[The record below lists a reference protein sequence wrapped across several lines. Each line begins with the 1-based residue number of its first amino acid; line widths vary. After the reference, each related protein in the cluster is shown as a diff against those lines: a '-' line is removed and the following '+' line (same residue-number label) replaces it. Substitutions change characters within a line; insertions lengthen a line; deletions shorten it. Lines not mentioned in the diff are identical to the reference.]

1 RAAAGVRGVECASF
15 VGLRRPAA
23 VLAPRLRGA
32 RFGRRVRRRRCAR
45 RGARA
50 RASRAR
56 PNGRGLR
63 PGGGAERDESMVDPD
78 GGLRSRADWL
88 GEGRRLDV
96 PITPLNT
103 PEDFVAE
110 EQTRTRGYF
119 RRTGF
124 PRLGDAPFA
133 PSPFNFSRTPAVL
146 ARPAPAPGQDD
157 GDFAPRA

>member
-1 RAAAGVRGVECASF
+1 VRIFSEDA
-15 VGLRRPAA
+15 LR
-23 VLAPRLRGA
+23 
-32 RFGRRVRRRRCAR
+32 
-45 RGARA
+45 
-50 RASRAR
+50 
-56 PNGRGLR
+56 
-63 PGGGAERDESMVDPD
+63 E
-78 GGLRSRADWL
+78 RSRADVL

-119 RRTGF
+119 RCTGF

-146 ARPAPAPGQDD
+146 ARPAPAPGED
-157 GDFAPRA
+157 GPPFGPRPMEKPTGEGARPVLQGIRVVDLGVGVAIPEAGAVLADLGAEVVKSESQANI